1 MVSSKAFVSKNPVP
15 CFVIQDI
22 RRCRF
27 GKAIPGDWIVG
38 DAGGEVAAVVETV
51 FCCVMLGGS
60 VSTLTLPSG
69 REALE
74 PLEERSLRA
83 LSPFAAFPSLERL
96 LLTLDDSRSPDVC
109 FQVMQGPSGIASTP

>member
-1 MVSSKAFVSKNPVP
+1 M
-15 CFVIQDI
+15 
-22 RRCRF
+22 
-27 GKAIPGDWIVG
+27 G

-69 REALE
+69 REALEPLE

>member
-1 MVSSKAFVSKNPVP
+1 M
-15 CFVIQDI
+15 
-22 RRCRF
+22 
-27 GKAIPGDWIVG
+27 G

-109 FQVMQGPSGIASTP
+109 YPGNAGALRDCLNSLRHTLFTLTLTWRSE